1 VPAVA
6 RVRERQDAALMDLEP
21 PLRLRR
27 RVLLRGFTLLPG
39 FGVLVLLRVLTA
51 LLWPVAA
58 LWIVVVARAPR
69 WWRSLA
75 ARTLSR
81 ATRQRAHAWLL
92 TDVCSGVAPPAVP
105 VSDPAMGPRV
115 PRRSLLGRVLLI
127 PCLVLGRWV
136 LGTFAVVYAAIAWVS
151 LLTARRHPAGVRRAQ
166 YRVLALCGDLD
177 AYLLLLV
184 PARPPLPE
192 VDPRLAPSGT
202 PTVDHAPLPPWP
214 RRTGRLAVGL
224 DLFCGLVVVG
234 AAAGLLEAAGVDL
247 SEDLAAILALDLLVQ
262 TLAPLMGF
270 YLAASEAPL
279 TVAHL
284 GLHVLRPWRSAVAA
298 FGLIGGYVVL
308 LLSLGAL
315 ALPFAA
321 QTSGDNGIV
330 PDGTS
335 LGWTLVFIALATVI
349 APVFEEVFYR
359 GTMFQALRARR
370 GTWTAAVVSSV
381 LFAAAH
387 LEFDPV
393 ALIDRSLIGIGLC
406 YLFART
412 GRLLPGMFAHS
423 INNAIVTP
431 LALGWTW
438 QAPIVVVV
446 SLLAV
451 WVLAALVS
459 SRRGAWNPMGLV
471 VPAGLGPVMVGKA
484 PGAAGGA
491 VP

>member
-1 VPAVA
+1 
-6 RVRERQDAALMDLEP
+6 MGLEP
-21 PLRLRR
+21 PFRLRR
-27 RVLLRGFTLLPG
+27 RVLLRGLTLLPG
-39 FGVLVLLRVLTA
+39 LGVLVLLRVLTS

-58 LWIVVVARAPR
+58 LWILAVARTPH

-75 ARTLSR
+75 GRTLAR

-92 TDVCSGVAPPAVP
+92 TDARSGAAPPAVP
-105 VSDPAMGPRV
+105 VAAPALGSHL
-115 PRRSLLGRVLLI
+115 PRRSLLARILLS
-127 PCLVLGRWV
+127 PLYLLGRWT
-136 LGTFAVVYAAIAWVS
+136 LGAFATVFAAFAWVC
-151 LLTARRHPAGVRRAQ
+151 LLAAGRHPARVRRAQ
-166 YRVLALCGDLD
+166 YRVLALCGDID
-177 AYLLLLV
+177 TYLLLLV
-184 PARPPLPE
+184 AARPLLPE
-192 VDPRLAPSGT
+192 VDPRLAPAGART
-202 PTVDHAPLPPWP
+202 ADHMALPPWP

-224 DLFCGLVVVG
+224 DLFCGLIVVG
-234 AAAGLLEAAGVDL
+234 AVGGLIGAAGADL
-247 SEDLAAILALDLLVQ
+247 SEDLAAILALDLLIQ

-284 GLHVLRPWRSAVAA
+284 GLHVLRPWRSAAAA

-308 LLSLGAL
+308 LLALGAL

-321 QTSGDNGIV
+321 QTSGDNGLV

-335 LGWTLVFIALATVI
+335 LGWTLAFLALATVI
-349 APVFEEVFYR
+349 APVFEEIFYR
-359 GTMFQALRARR
+359 GIMFQALRAGR

-381 LFAAAH
+381 FFAVAH

-431 LALGWTW
+431 LAIGWTW
-438 QAPIVVVV
+438 QTPIVVVA

-451 WVLAALVS
+451 LALAAVVS

-471 VPAGLGPVMVGKA
+471 VPSTLAPVTMGKGR
-484 PGAAGGA
+484 GAADGA